1 MVAGV
6 NGGRVE
12 IKRLKISAGERQ
24 IRGRGGGGS
33 SGPEGPIPGGVK
45 LFFKRSFPLGPRLTD
60 GKICLYTPMGHLWS
74 QWQIRESLASPAV
87 SSPLGGGGGAK
98 LVSGVPA
105 AAPAAWRKKRRDGR
119 ARPRRLSR
127 RLLALPE
134 FRSLN
139 QSHRWSAGVNC
150 WRGRW

>member
-24 IRGRGGGGS
+24 IRGRGGGQLGS
-33 SGPEGPIPGGVK
+33 GGSDTRRGEA
-45 LFFKRSFPLGPRLTD
+45 LLQAQLSFGTSSHRWQNLSLHTD
-60 GKICLYTPMGHLWS
+60 GT
-74 QWQIRESLASPAV
+74 SLV
-87 SSPLGGGGGAK
+87 SMADQGKFGLSRSLLPPRGGGGAK